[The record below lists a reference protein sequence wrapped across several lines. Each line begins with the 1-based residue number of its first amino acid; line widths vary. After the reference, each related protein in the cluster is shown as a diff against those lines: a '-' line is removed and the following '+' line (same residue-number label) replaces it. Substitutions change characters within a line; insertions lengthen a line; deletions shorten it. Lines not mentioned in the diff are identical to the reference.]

1 MQPVQRVGLSSPF
14 RCARYTAKGIIQAA
28 HVFLNESK
36 KAPAKGQ
43 LRYVYCNCRNFQPQN
58 RKFRLF
64 LTFFVS
70 CTTKTLKQRPK
81 LCKYK
86 FVFDIILNWILYR
99 RKKEKQIAKRMK
111 GERRVTCSKCC
122 EVNAEWSM
130 DLALLH
136 RFKSA
141 HTWPLKSH
149 SLLTTALYFP
159 FLSLSPFSILP
170 LHLFKK
176 FSKDSI
182 IWKGSFPCCA
192 TPFKCHSK
200 HCYTDSW
207 HWWPAQSGFFPHHP
221 GCHDTEIIIDQPQ
234 TTNDSSQ
241 WCSGSHLFY
250 AKLCLIS

>member
-1 MQPVQRVGLSSPF
+1 MCQIHSHRNYPSRTCFSEWIKES
-14 RCARYTAKGIIQAA
+14 TSKGSAA
-28 HVFLNESK
+28 LRIL
-36 KAPAKGQ
+36 Q
-43 LRYVYCNCRNFQPQN
+43 LQ
-58 RKFRLF
+58 KF
-64 LTFFVS
+64 S
-70 CTTKTLKQRPK
+70 TTKSKISTVMFFDCMTKTIKQHPK
-81 LCKYK
+81 LCKCK

-111 GERRVTCSKCC
+111 GERRVICSKCC
-122 EVNAEWSM
+122 EVNPEWSM
-130 DLALLH
+130 DLVLLH

-159 FLSLSPFSILP
+159 FLSLSPFSIFP

-200 HCYTDSW
+200 H
-207 HWWPAQSGFFPHHP
+207 
-221 GCHDTEIIIDQPQ
+221 
-234 TTNDSSQ
+234 
-241 WCSGSHLFY
+241 
-250 AKLCLIS
+250 